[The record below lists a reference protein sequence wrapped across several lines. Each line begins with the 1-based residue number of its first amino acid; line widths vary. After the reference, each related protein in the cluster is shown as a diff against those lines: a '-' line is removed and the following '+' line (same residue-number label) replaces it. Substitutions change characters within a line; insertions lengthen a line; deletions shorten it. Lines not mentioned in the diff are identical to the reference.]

1 MPWQPGVNGI
11 AARTC
16 RNLAIRPI
24 LPHMRIVL
32 LLLLLA
38 GCVTTTQSSPPG
50 LSSAIVRRARPIAA
64 WGAVEN
70 QMITGYVARF
80 EPPGDPDRFIYSIRN
95 EHQQD
100 LGVIDSFGRVY
111 RYRPHA
117 DEPEWIGSGT
127 VLFGVRR
134 ILGSGPEMH
143 LVEVELFDEDAD
155 PPATEADPA
164 DDDSAAA
171 G

>member
-1 MPWQPGVNGI
+1 
-11 AARTC
+11 
-16 RNLAIRPI
+16 
-24 LPHMRIVL
+24 MRIAL
-32 LLLLLA
+32 LFILLA
-38 GCVTTTQSSPPG
+38 GCVTTARSSPPG
-50 LSSAIVRRARPIAA
+50 LSSAIVRRARPTAA

-70 QMITGYVARF
+70 RRIKGYVVRF
-80 EPPGDPDRFIYSIRN
+80 EPPGDPDRFIYSVRN

-134 ILGSGPEMH
+134 ILGSGAEMR
-143 LVEVELFDEDAD
+143 LVDVELVDEGAVPPAIELGPADDEDA
-155 PPATEADPA
+155 PR
-164 DDDSAAA
+164 
-171 G
+171 